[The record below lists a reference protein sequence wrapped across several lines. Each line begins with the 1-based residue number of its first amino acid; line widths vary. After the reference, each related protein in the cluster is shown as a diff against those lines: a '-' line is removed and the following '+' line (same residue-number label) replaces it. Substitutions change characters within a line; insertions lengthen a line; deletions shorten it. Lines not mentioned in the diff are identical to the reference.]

1 MVGVGWMNTP
11 DYEYN
16 ATYHN
21 QFNYLYT
28 FQNYF
33 FSVKQ
38 TRGLLKSLNVT
49 NTYHRKS
56 SSLND
61 CFLFLHS
68 CDIYTTLPFWNVH
81 INVTLGSLYTKYCC
95 K

>member
-1 MVGVGWMNTP
+1 MVGVGWMKNP
-11 DYEYN
+11 HNEYN
-16 ATYHN
+16 ATYHK

-28 FQNYF
+28 FQTYF

-38 TRGLLKSLNVT
+38 TTGLLKSLNVT

-61 CFLFLHS
+61 CFLFLHG
-68 CDIYTTLPFWNVH
+68 CDKLHFWNVH